1 MKENKFFPK
10 QQSKLKNE
18 AVLRSLLCGLAVG
31 FAANFVASLICW
43 LLPVNGLW
51 ICLAV
56 LAVVTAVATPIF
68 YVKRFR
74 PNDAMNARRI
84 DRLGLEER
92 LITMVELEDNDS
104 FIAQVQRRDAQ
115 AALEAV
121 DNKQLKIRVST
132 AIVVAVLICGVFG
145 LGMTVVNGLAEFG
158 LLPGGDKLLDSFVEE
173 QKTVYV
179 MVNYV
184 AEDGG
189 FIEGDEAQ
197 ILVQGT
203 DSETVTAVADD
214 GYMFKCWSDGN
225 TDPTRTDV
233 AVMEDV
239 TFTAVFIQLDDDG
252 EMDDDGNGDKPSD
265 APGSGNTGNEDG
277 DSDDPQDPND
287 NDDPGQGG
295 GAWEPNNQIV
305 DGETYYRDVLEEY
318 QEAAEE
324 LLKDPDSGL
333 TEEEKELIKK
343 YLGIV

>member
-1 MKENKFFPK
+1 MKENKIFPK

>member
-225 TDPTRTDV
+225 TDPTQTDV

>member
-252 EMDDDGNGDKPSD
+252 EMDDDGNGDKPND
-265 APGSGNTGNEDG
+265 APGSDKTGNEDG